1 MKEPLFAMRCSILL
15 HVPYIYALFYKPT
28 TLYTIWWSLIG
39 NSRTHF
45 QLFAIQHH
53 WWSVMPI
60 DSLGAI
66 SNSGILPSGH
76 LLADSKSCYKLR
88 RGFGVLACPIGRIK
102 KNLSPNKA
110 HEQYMLFSY
119 WKYYFGQIPIDSTS
133 AGVEEE
139 VICRWWWWNLC
150 CVLWMRR

>member
-1 MKEPLFAMRCSILL
+1 MFNLASCSIHICSLL
-15 HVPYIYALFYKPT
+15 QTYNPVHYLMIINWKQQ
-28 TLYTIWWSLIG
+28 
-39 NSRTHF
+39 N
-45 QLFAIQHH
+45 LFAIQHH

-88 RGFGVLACPIGRIK
+88 RGFGVLACPIGRLK

>member
-15 HVPYIYALFYKPT
+15 HVPYIYALFYKPI

-39 NSRTHF
+39 NSRTCLQSSIIDGVWCPLIPLVLF
-45 QLFAIQHH
+45 Q
-53 WWSVMPI
+53 
-60 DSLGAI
+60 
-66 SNSGILPSGH
+66 NSGILPSGH